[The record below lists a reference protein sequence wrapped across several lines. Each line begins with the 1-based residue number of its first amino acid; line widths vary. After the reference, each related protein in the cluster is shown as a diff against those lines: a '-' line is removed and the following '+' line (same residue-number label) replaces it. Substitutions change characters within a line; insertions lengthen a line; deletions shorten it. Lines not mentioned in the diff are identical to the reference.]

1 MAEEALYAE
10 DRVPP
15 IERVLGIRGVLVDR
29 AIKLI
34 RQNMRAALRSAKP
47 TLPSQELKILE
58 RTVEEFL
65 SLPQLP
71 AGLYLAASSG
81 YADIPLGKGFGVVFS
96 KSDPG
101 QGERTQSVLRGVINE
116 WMPIAMDGIP
126 RGHRSVC
133 LFDFPEGIPELFAQ
147 LPEVT
152 YPTSLGIDERLY
164 LCTQETWE
172 LRKVRG

>member
-1 MAEEALYAE
+1 VAEEALYGE

-15 IERVLGIRGVLVDR
+15 IDRVLGIRGVLGNR
-29 AIKLI
+29 AIKHI
-34 RQNMRAALRSAKP
+34 RQNMRAALRSAKA

-58 RTVEEFL
+58 RTVEDFL

-71 AGLYLAASSG
+71 AGLYLAAASG
-81 YADIPLGKGFGVVFS
+81 YADIPLGKGFGAVFS
-96 KSDPG
+96 KSDPD

-133 LFDFPEGIPELFAQ
+133 LFDFPEGIPQFFSQ
-147 LPEVT
+147 LSQVS

-172 LRKVRG
+172 LRKARG